1 MTTPTTGYEAEPTDV
16 AAEVATHLD
25 DITDPVERYHR
36 ATAAQAHHQ
45 AVAAALQTERDKA
58 LATLNAPSPDGQRL
72 TYEQIAQQVTV
83 GLTRAGVQKAVERG
97 RRAQNGA
104 SGSDA

>member
-1 MTTPTTGYEAEPTDV
+1 MTAPTGGHKAELADV
-16 AAEVATHLD
+16 LAEVTGHLD
-25 DITDPVERYHR
+25 GITDPRERYHR

-45 AVAAALQTERDKA
+45 AVAAALQTERDMA
-58 LATLNAPSPDGQRL
+58 LADINAPGPDGQRL

-97 RRAQNGA
+97 RKAQRQA
-104 SGSDA
+104 